1 MQAVLLDTSLILDCA
16 KRKIDVCSWL
26 DWLMD
31 GAWEARASEGVM
43 REMHAKARIKGPKGA
58 EARLALAMLDA
69 WRGKGAA
76 GNEAQEGDASRAGRE
91 GSADD
96 AARADVAG
104 NAAHEGTTRVRVI
117 VEENKS
123 NVDGW
128 LLARGKELRAV
139 VCTNDAKVR
148 MRARAAGLK
157 VISVLHNSRL
167 GYV

>member
-16 KRKIDVCSWL
+16 KRKIDVFAGL
-26 DWLMD
+26 DGLMD

-76 GNEAQEGDASRAGRE
+76 GNEAQEGDASSAGRE
-91 GSADD
+91 
-96 AARADVAG
+96 G
-104 NAAHEGTTRVRVI
+104 NAAHEGTTRVHVI
-117 VEENKS
+117 VEENKG

>member
-1 MQAVLLDTSLILDCA
+1 MQAVLIDTSLMLDCA
-16 KRKIDVCSWL
+16 KRKIDIFAGL
-26 DWLMD
+26 DGLMES
-31 GAWEARASEGVM
+31 AWEARVSEGVL
-43 REMHAKARIKGPKGA
+43 REMNAKARIRGPKGA

-76 GNEAQEGDASRAGRE
+76 GNASSAGRE
-91 GSADD
+91 G
-96 AARADVAG
+96 
-104 NAAHEGTTRVRVI
+104 NAAQEDATRVRVV

-128 LLARGKELRAV
+128 LLARGKELGAI
-139 VCTNDAKVR
+139 VCTNDAAVR

-167 GYV
+167 GYA